1 MLKVLAFVLPLGLD
15 SFAVAA
21 ALGAARPMTA
31 GERLR
36 ISALF
41 MAFEGG
47 MPLIGLG
54 LGATIA
60 RAVGAVADYL
70 AATALFG
77 LAAWMLLSGDS
88 DAEEIRAG
96 RPASVRGLAVIGLGI
111 SISLD
116 ELAIGFSFGLA
127 RLPAIP
133 VIIAVAVQAFLA
145 AQLGLHLGARISER
159 LRERTEQIAAIALIA
174 LGVVLVTGTLAA

>member
-54 LGATIA
+54 LGATTA
-60 RAVGAVADYL
+60 RAVGTITDYL
-70 AATALFG
+70 AATTLFG
-77 LAAWMLLSGDS
+77 LAAWILLSDHS
-88 DAEEIRAG
+88 EAEEIQAG
-96 RPASVRGLAVIGLGI
+96 QLASVRGLAIIGLGI

-127 RLPAIP
+127 RLPSPSSSPSLSRHSWPPNSGCIWVPASANNYGSGP
-133 VIIAVAVQAFLA
+133 S
-145 AQLGLHLGARISER
+145 RSPPSP
-159 LRERTEQIAAIALIA
+159 
-174 LGVVLVTGTLAA
+174 